1 MRPAATL
8 HCSDRRTLRL
18 AIMLFMD
25 DIVRCIGLIKQHSK
39 GTLRNMDIRGL
50 SNTPHERATEAL
62 HHVILPLYWTFPSK
76 LAMFLAL
83 SDVSRILRLY
93 SRMRFPGERAGPMQ
107 RPLDNQH
114 IIEIKPL
121 PSPRTIKTKLPIPDQ
136 AAALVVET
144 RDSIRRILHGED
156 RERLLVI
163 VGPCSIHDPEAAYE
177 YADRLKPMADAL
189 RERLLIVMRTYFEK
203 PRTTVGWKGLINDPH
218 LDGTCDIATGM
229 ELARTI
235 LLNINKRGVPCAA
248 EALDPVSPQYI
259 ADLWSWAAIGARTT
273 ESQPHREMASGLS
286 MPVGFKNGTEGNLQ
300 VAWNAMVAAKQPH
313 HFLGINADGLTSIIK
328 TAGNP
333 DRHIVLRGGGGK
345 TNYEAEHVARAEA
358 VVAGEGIIRP
368 IMIDCSHDNSSKDHL
383 RQSLVARDVLKQF
396 REGRQSIMGL
406 MLESNLNPGKQTW
419 QQGKAL
425 AHGVSITDAC
435 LGWKETESLLTEL
448 AEATTPHPA

>member
-1 MRPAATL
+1 
-8 HCSDRRTLRL
+8 
-18 AIMLFMD
+18 
-25 DIVRCIGLIKQHSK
+25 
-39 GTLRNMDIRGL
+39 
-50 SNTPHERATEAL
+50 
-62 HHVILPLYWTFPSK
+62 
-76 LAMFLAL
+76 
-83 SDVSRILRLY
+83 
-93 SRMRFPGERAGPMQ
+93 MQ

-121 PSPRTIKTKLPIPDQ
+121 PSPRTVKSTLPITDQ

-144 RDSIRRILHGED
+144 RDAIRRILHGQD
-156 RERLLVI
+156 RDRLLVI

-177 YADRLKPMADAL
+177 YADRLKPVADAL
-189 RERLLIVMRTYFEK
+189 RDRLLIVMRTYFEK
-203 PRTTVGWKGLINDPH
+203 PRTTIGWKGLINDPH

-259 ADLWSWAAIGARTT
+259 ADLWSWVAIGARTT

-328 TAGNP
+328 TTGNP

-345 TNYEAEHVARAEA
+345 TNYEAEHVASCGGSGCER
-358 VVAGEGIIRP
+358 GHRS
-368 IMIDCSHDNSSKDHL
+368 SHHDRL
-383 RQSLVARDVLKQF
+383 F
-396 REGRQSIMGL
+396 
-406 MLESNLNPGKQTW
+406 T
-419 QQGKAL
+419 
-425 AHGVSITDAC
+425 
-435 LGWKETESLLTEL
+435 
-448 AEATTPHPA
+448 